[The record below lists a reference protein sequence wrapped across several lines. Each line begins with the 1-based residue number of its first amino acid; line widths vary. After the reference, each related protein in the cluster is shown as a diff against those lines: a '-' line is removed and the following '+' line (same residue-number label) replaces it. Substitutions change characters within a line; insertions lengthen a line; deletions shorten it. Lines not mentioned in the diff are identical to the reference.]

1 MTKEQLVQEQR
12 TFGLIVQKLRAKQG
26 IPAEVLACRC
36 DMSFARLRRIE
47 RGLVKL
53 NLLLVIEFTD
63 VFKVPIRDLLPYA
76 PVLAVELL
84 EQVRAEAS
92 KAAEVTVQ

>member
-1 MTKEQLVQEQR
+1 
-12 TFGLIVQKLRAKQG
+12 
-26 IPAEVLACRC
+26 
-36 DMSFARLRRIE
+36 MSVARLRRIE

-53 NLLLVIEFTD
+53 NLLLVIEFAD

-76 PVLAVELL
+76 PALAVELL